1 MCGRFT
7 LTVPEEEWVHYFHI
21 QSVRLKFE
29 PRYNIAPSQMVAA
42 IIADDSGVRRAG
54 LLRWGLIPPWSND
67 AKIGNKMINARAET
81 IAEKRSFREPLIKK
95 RCLIPADSF
104 YEWKKIG
111 SKKQPMRIMLRSRPL
126 FAMAGIYE
134 AWTSPQGETI
144 HSCSIITTEAND
156 WMQSIHERMPVIL
169 PREAESIWLDRKLQ
183 TAEQLLPL
191 LKPYPE
197 DDMKAYPVHPNV
209 GKVSIDDPSCIA
221 EHSEPEP
228 PEQHEQPTLW

>member
-104 YEWKKIG
+104 YEWKENRQQKATYAHHAA
-111 SKKQPMRIMLRSRPL
+111 KP
-126 FAMAGIYE
+126 
-134 AWTSPQGETI
+134 
-144 HSCSIITTEAND
+144 
-156 WMQSIHERMPVIL
+156 PVVRDGRHL
-169 PREAESIWLDRKLQ
+169 
-183 TAEQLLPL
+183 
-191 LKPYPE
+191 
-197 DDMKAYPVHPNV
+197 
-209 GKVSIDDPSCIA
+209 
-221 EHSEPEP
+221 
-228 PEQHEQPTLW
+228 